1 MRLSR
6 RGFAAG
12 LALWSVSACVGGGTG
27 GERPAA
33 RAHAGFDA
41 WVTGFRARAAKKG
54 IRADVLAS
62 AFRSAAFLP
71 DVIEKDR
78 NQTEFTRTLEDYL
91 AIAVSEERLSMGR
104 AALTRHGATLQ
115 AIETRYG
122 VEAEVVTAIWGLESK
137 FGTRRG
143 DIPVISA
150 LSTLAYDGRRGAFF
164 ESQLIAALRILQ
176 SGDISVG
183 RMTGSWAGAMG
194 HTQFIPSSYLAYA
207 VDFTGDGRRDIWS
220 DDPSDALASTA
231 HYLRNAGWQR
241 GQPWGVEVRLPV
253 GFDTRLMGR
262 GKGKSAAAWR
272 DLGVTAANGDRLP
285 DHGAGSILRPG
296 GTHGPAF
303 LIYGNFNAI
312 ARYNNAISYVVGVGH
327 LSDRLRGGAAI
338 QASFPPDAA
347 GLSLQDRQEIQRRLT
362 AAGYD
367 TQGSDGV
374 VGTNTRTAIR
384 AYQAARGQS
393 QTGEPTRAL
402 LEALRRG

>member
-27 GERPAA
+27 SERPAA

-78 NQTEFTRTLEDYL
+78 TQTEFTRTLEDYL

-150 LSTLAYDGRRGAFF
+150 LSTLAYDGRRGAFCN
-164 ESQLIAALRILQ
+164 R
-176 SGDISVG
+176 GIS
-183 RMTGSWAGAMG
+183 
-194 HTQFIPSSYLAYA
+194 PSVA
-207 VDFTGDGRRDIWS
+207 
-220 DDPSDALASTA
+220 
-231 HYLRNAGWQR
+231 
-241 GQPWGVEVRLPV
+241 
-253 GFDTRLMGR
+253 
-262 GKGKSAAAWR
+262 
-272 DLGVTAANGDRLP
+272 
-285 DHGAGSILRPG
+285 
-296 GTHGPAF
+296 
-303 LIYGNFNAI
+303 
-312 ARYNNAISYVVGVGH
+312 
-327 LSDRLRGGAAI
+327 
-338 QASFPPDAA
+338 
-347 GLSLQDRQEIQRRLT
+347 
-362 AAGYD
+362 
-367 TQGSDGV
+367 
-374 VGTNTRTAIR
+374 
-384 AYQAARGQS
+384 
-393 QTGEPTRAL
+393 
-402 LEALRRG
+402 